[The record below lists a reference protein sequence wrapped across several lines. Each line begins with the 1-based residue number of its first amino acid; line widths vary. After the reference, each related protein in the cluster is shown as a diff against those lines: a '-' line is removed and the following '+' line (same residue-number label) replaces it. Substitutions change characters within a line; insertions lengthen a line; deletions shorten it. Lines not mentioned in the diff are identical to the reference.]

1 MPPEPGV
8 CRQVC
13 GAAFAVLAGGLQ
25 VVYVPVITSV
35 FAREILDSRGYPTVE
50 AEVRAGDA
58 FGRAAAPS
66 GASTG
71 SLEALELRDGGQR
84 YGGKGVL
91 RAVSN
96 VNGQIAQA
104 LDGTEVLEQNVI
116 DGKLVSLDGTSN
128 KGRLGANATT
138 AVSLACAQCAA
149 DSKGIGLYAHLGGSI
164 LPLPFMNVLNGG
176 KHAGNGVAIQE
187 FMVVPHGFSK
197 FSEALCAGSE
207 IYHALGKKIALKYGK
222 AATGVGD
229 EGGYAPAVKKTEDAL
244 ELLVASIEECGYGK
258 EVSLAIDAA
267 ASSFYEEKKK
277 KYKIDGKMLAA
288 NVLLEK
294 YVSLSKKYPIVSI
307 EDPFFEQDFE
317 GFSKLRAKLKGKVQI
332 VSDDLT
338 VTNTRIIARAIKEK
352 CMGALLLKVN
362 QIGTLSEALESAAMC
377 KKAGLGVMVSHRSGE
392 TEDTAIADIA
402 VGIGCGQIKTGSL
415 ARSERNA
422 KYNRLLRIEEE
433 LGSRGKFA
441 GKTGM
446 KG

>member
-1 MPPEPGV
+1 MP
-8 CRQVC
+8 
-13 GAAFAVLAGGLQ
+13 F
-25 VVYVPVITSV
+25 ITSV

-50 AEVRAGDA
+50 AEVRADGF

-71 SLEALELRDGGQR
+71 TLEALELRDGGQR

-104 LDGTEVLEQNVI
+104 LEGTEVLEQNVV

-149 DSKGIGLYAHLGGSI
+149 NSKGIGLYALLGGNV

-176 KHAGNGVAIQE
+176 KHAGNGVAVQE
-187 FMVVPHGFSK
+187 FMIVPHGFSK
-197 FSEALCAGSE
+197 FSEGLQAGSE
-207 IYHALGKKIALKYGK
+207 IYHTLGKKIAIKYGK

-244 ELLVASIEECGYGK
+244 ELLVASIEDCGYGK
-258 EVSLAIDAA
+258 KVSLAIDAA
-267 ASSFYEEKKK
+267 ASSFYEGK
-277 KYKIDGKMLAA
+277 KYSVDGKKLDAGK
-288 NVLLEK
+288 LLEK
-294 YVSLSKKYPIVSI
+294 YVSLTKKYPIVSI

-317 GFSKLRAKLKGKVQI
+317 NFAHLRKKLAGKVQI

-338 VTNTRIIARAIKEK
+338 VTNTKIISRAIKEK
-352 CMGALLLKVN
+352 CMSALLLKVN
-362 QIGTLSEALESAAMC
+362 QIGTLSEALEAAAMC
-377 KKAGLGVMVSHRSGE
+377 RKAGLGVMVSHRSGE

-415 ARSERNA
+415 ARSERVA

-433 LGSRGKFA
+433 LGNKGKFA
-441 GKTGM
+441 GTSGLKF
-446 KG
+446 